1 MVEVK
6 LYSYGP
12 KTTLN
17 RGGVEV
23 EIGPDVFIAAEG
35 AGTFEGVSVEKRIA
49 KMLDDGKDLNKIARK
64 IHRESTR
71 RGHAS
76 ITTSLQ
82 IQMEVREC
90 SRALSLLLV
99 APPFGSYLQE
109 SQRRAKVERSS
120 FVEPVGLPSDLD
132 ELFKETVKELYEG
145 YVTLVGTG
153 VAIEDARYIL
163 PLSTK
168 TSLFISTSLENYIPL
183 LQLCRDR
190 ESTQYFPHEVV
201 EFAEKFEQI
210 ARELSPVL
218 LEARLGFRNR
228 TATYP
233 YPNPYKPEDSIM
245 QSIISGNGYPEEP
258 MVLNVF
264 TLIENG
270 ALLEELLA
278 AQLKELF
285 DTVNPLA
292 TATVLEPMSLV
303 AYHQAI
309 RHRTVPT
316 AVESIYSASERAVKN
331 VERYVVVPPAV
342 KKDERARSLFQRL
355 ASKAFET
362 YDTFLRRGLKPS
374 TAVLILPQALKLY
387 VVRLYNGFNLLHPT
401 GFIATRTCKYAQW
414 EERGIAYKIMHDV
427 VKAAPTLSTVIGEKC
442 RHLRYCP
449 EKEWCPIIL
458 KYHHYSD
465 DLHKRYM
472 ENG

>member
-49 KMLDDGKDLNKIARK
+49 KMLDDGKDLNKIARR

-201 EFAEKFEQI
+201 EFA
-210 ARELSPVL
+210 
-218 LEARLGFRNR
+218 
-228 TATYP
+228 
-233 YPNPYKPEDSIM
+233 
-245 QSIISGNGYPEEP
+245 
-258 MVLNVF
+258 
-264 TLIENG
+264 
-270 ALLEELLA
+270 
-278 AQLKELF
+278 
-285 DTVNPLA
+285 
-292 TATVLEPMSLV
+292 
-303 AYHQAI
+303 
-309 RHRTVPT
+309 
-316 AVESIYSASERAVKN
+316 
-331 VERYVVVPPAV
+331 
-342 KKDERARSLFQRL
+342 
-355 ASKAFET
+355 
-362 YDTFLRRGLKPS
+362 
-374 TAVLILPQALKLY
+374 
-387 VVRLYNGFNLLHPT
+387 
-401 GFIATRTCKYAQW
+401 
-414 EERGIAYKIMHDV
+414 
-427 VKAAPTLSTVIGEKC
+427 
-442 RHLRYCP
+442 
-449 EKEWCPIIL
+449 
-458 KYHHYSD
+458 
-465 DLHKRYM
+465 
-472 ENG
+472 